1 MIKERIY
8 ILNFAFFKMQSAINK
23 IFLGINEGIHDEFI
37 KYSKG
42 VFASKYLVDAKKK
55 KDGWKIK
62 TSNEFTNFLVR
73 SCLEKVKEVEVTG
86 AIIATFDV
94 SKEAEF
100 PITGMKQFMGI
111 KQAIVNTK
119 TTSDKIIRLM
129 DRFPR
134 AFYAL
139 SFAGEGFKLK
149 IKAKAPKSAKP
160 STSGDKEAKAE
171 FCAIETSDQGIVK
184 DLLFDCLDAG
194 EVTINHQLV
203 IEQII
208 LPKNEKDPVKLREN
222 AIRKGKMIRVLKIGE
237 KEIKKEAAFEA

>member
-1 MIKERIY
+1 MP
-8 ILNFAFFKMQSAINK
+8 SVINK
-23 IFLGINEGIHDEFI
+23 IFSGKNDGIHDEFI

-42 VFASKYLVDAKKK
+42 LFFDKYLVDAKKK

-86 AIIATFDV
+86 AIVATFDV

-100 PITGMKQFMGI
+100 PIAGMKQFMGI
-111 KQAIVNTK
+111 KQALVNTK
-119 TTSDKIIRLM
+119 TTSDKIIKLM
-129 DRFPR
+129 DKFPK

-139 SFAGEGFKLK
+139 SFSGPDFKLK

-171 FCAIETSDQGIVK
+171 FCAIETNDPAIAK
-184 DLLFDCLDAG
+184 DILFDCLDAS

-203 IEQII
+203 IEQIT

-222 AIRKGKMIRVLKIGE
+222 AVRKGKIVRILKIGE
-237 KEIKKEAAFEA
+237 KEIKKEASFEA